1 MEWITVLA
9 LISFGLIMIVVEI
22 IFVPGTTFVGII
34 GLISTIIG
42 VYFSFVFFGS
52 SVGFG
57 FLAFSIVLFGVAL
70 YFGFRGKTWDR
81 FSLKH
86 SIRSKVNEGLT
97 SNLQIAQRGVA
108 LSSLRPIGKA
118 EFEGRTYEVKSHG
131 DYIDTGTAI
140 EIIKIEQNNI
150 YVQPI
155 K

>member
-9 LISFGLIMIVVEI
+9 LISFGLILIVVEI
-22 IFVPGTTFVGII
+22 IFVPGTTFVGIT

-52 SVGFG
+52 SIGFG
-57 FLAFSIVLFGVAL
+57 FLAFSMVLFAFAL

-97 SNLQIAQRGVA
+97 SDLQVAQRGVA

-118 EFEGRTYEVKSHG
+118 EFEGKSYEVKSHG
-131 DYIDTGTAI
+131 DYVESGTAV
-140 EIIKIEQNNI
+140 EIIKIEVNNI